1 MQNHRLLKFTVTGQ
15 KISKDKSCDFSGIIK
30 GTSGYL
36 YASFIFSKEWKGCKV
51 AASFYCLNK
60 EYAVPVI
67 NSQCEIPKEALAWDS
82 FEVKL
87 TGAKENFKITTNKE
101 KVTQEE

>member
-1 MQNHRLLKFTVTGQ
+1 MIIRRFLKFNVIGQ
-15 KISKDKSCDFSGIIK
+15 KISKDKLCDFSKIVK

-36 YASFIFSKEWKGCKV
+36 YANFSFSKEWKGCKV

-67 NSQCEIPKEALAWDS
+67 NSQCEIPKEALIWNN

-87 TGAKENFKITTNKE
+87 TGIKENFKITTNKE
-101 KVTQEE
+101 KVVQGE